1 MLNGKNDAILS
12 NLNKMVQL
20 CVPGCGRNIF
30 GVSANEELNRVFN
43 GFKSTVLQ
51 CLYVVFKYVR
61 SRSEKN
67 EGKGGEGWKPQET
80 IKVLRQTLVSVI
92 ESTYSIYKME
102 SFAVDVVIKIEA
114 LKDVVTQSFKLLAN
128 MTDLVD
134 FYAIYNETAKNLLVH
149 LILPNLIFQEYDRD
163 LFEHNEI
170 EFAEYSFDLCYE
182 QKSKTIKSY
191 SMQLLENLCDK
202 IDFFFT
208 YCTQMVFGII
218 ESITKQLPQ
227 DEAEVRFP
235 SLLDL
240 KGSYFSKANSE
251 YKLDVCLLICSAI
264 SFMVVIREQIL

>member
-1 MLNGKNDAILS
+1 MLTGKNDTILNS
-12 NLNKMVQL
+12 LSKMVQL
-20 CVPGCGRNIF
+20 SLPKCGRNVF
-30 GVSANEELNRVFN
+30 GISGNEELDAVFN

-51 CLYVVFKYVR
+51 SLYVLFKYVR

-80 IKVLRQTLVSVI
+80 IKVLRQTLVLVI

-102 SFAVDVVIKIEA
+102 SFAVDAILKIEA
-114 LKDVVTQSFKLLAN
+114 LKDVISQSFKLLAN

-149 LILPNLIFQEYDRD
+149 LILPNLLFQEYDRD
-163 LFEHNEI
+163 LYDHNEI

-208 YCTQMVFGII
+208 YCAQMVFGTID
-218 ESITKQLPQ
+218 SIAKQLPQ

-235 SLLDL
+235 TLLDL
-240 KGSYFSKANSE
+240 KDTGVDQLNLSNI
-251 YKLDVCLLICSAI
+251 LDVCLLICSAV